1 MFLVGLTGGIGSGK
15 STVAGLLRSR
25 GVPVVDVDALAR
37 DCVEP
42 GPVLDAVLAHFGD
55 AVRAPDGRLDRGA
68 LAAIVFERPEAR
80 RELEALTHPCV
91 RERIDASIAQLRD
104 AQPPPELVVLD
115 HPLLVESGAHVRVG
129 SVIVV
134 EAPQDLRVQRLVR
147 DRGMRRRDV
156 RARIASQ
163 AGDAE
168 RRDVAHHV
176 ILNDHD
182 LDALEASVERL
193 LEELR
198 AEARATDAVGSGA
211 ADPDRWSG
219 LLG

>member
-1 MFLVGLTGGIGSGK
+1 VFLVGLTGGIGSGK

-55 AVRAPDGRLDRGA
+55 AVRAPDGRLDRSA

-80 RELEALTHPCV
+80 RELEALTHPCI
-91 RERIDASIAQLRD
+91 RERIDASIAQLLD
-104 AQPPPELVVLD
+104 SPQPPELVVLD

-134 EAPQDLRVQRLVR
+134 EAPEDVRVRRLVR

-168 RRDVAHHV
+168 RRHVAHHI
-176 ILNDHD
+176 ILNDLD
-182 LDALEASVERL
+182 LAALEASVELL
-193 LEELR
+193 LEELQ
-198 AEARATDAVGSGA
+198 AEARAAGEDAVEA
-211 ADPDRWSG
+211 PDADRWPG
-219 LLG
+219 LFG